1 MRVFLAVQP
10 SDELKNALIK
20 VMHET
25 KKLGLG
31 GNYVPAANLH
41 MTLAFIGEVTD
52 IEGIKAAMQ
61 ALPPEPYRIALDG
74 HGYFGDLLYVGVK
87 GNQKIKK
94 YVSDLRKELVSRGIT
109 CDRSKFE
116 PHITI
121 IRKVTGRRPASLPI
135 PKQEMTVRK
144 ISLMK
149 SEQKNGK
156 TVYKE
161 IFSVGGG
168 K

>member
-10 SDELKNALIK
+10 SDNIRNALIK
-20 VMHET
+20 IMHET

-31 GNYVPAANLH
+31 GNYVPAQNLH
-41 MTLAFIGEVTD
+41 MTLAFIGEVDDT
-52 IEGIKAAMQ
+52 EGIKAAMQ
-61 ALPPEPYRIALDG
+61 AVPLEQYRLSLDG

-94 YVSDLRKELVSRGIT
+94 YVSDLRKELGNQGVSY
-109 CDRSKFE
+109 DRSKFE

-121 IRKVTGRRPASLPI
+121 IRKVTGRRPQSLTI
-135 PKQEMTVRK
+135 PKEEMTVK
-144 ISLMK
+144 KVSLMK

-161 IFSVGGG
+161 IFSIS
-168 K
+168 

>member
-10 SDELKNALIK
+10 SDDLRNALIK

-31 GNYVPAANLH
+31 GNYVPAQNLH
-41 MTLAFIGEVTD
+41 MTLAFIGEVND

-61 ALPPEPYRIALDG
+61 AVPLEQYRISLDG
-74 HGYFGDLLYVGVK
+74 HGFFGDLLYVGVK

-94 YVSDLRKELVSRGIT
+94 YASDLKKELDKNGVSY
-109 CDRSKFE
+109 DRSKFE

-121 IRKVTGRRPASLPI
+121 IRKVTGRRPASLAI
-135 PKQEMTVRK
+135 PKQEMTVK
-144 ISLMK
+144 KVSLMK

-161 IFSVGGG
+161 IFSVN
-168 K
+168 